1 MEWEIIPRDE
11 QETLI
16 NIDYCEKTINVYTSR
31 KQVGERLKKKIG
43 EPTDKYVSNGKIYAV
58 NYKRNLFDKD
68 VAKFLSKMLLIGA
81 FRDDDSITSKL
92 IEENENNED

>member
-1 MEWEIIPRDE
+1 MEWEIVQRDE

-16 NIDYCEKTINVYTSR
+16 NIDYFGKTINVYTSR

-58 NYKRNLFDKD
+58 NYKRNLFDKG
-68 VAKFLSKMLLIGA
+68 VAKFLSKMLLVGA
-81 FRDDDSITSKL
+81 FRDDNGVTNEL
-92 IEENENNED
+92 VEENENNED

>member
-1 MEWEIIPRDE
+1 MEWEIVPRDE
-11 QETLI
+11 QETII
-16 NIDYCEKTINVYTSR
+16 NIDYCEKTINIYTSR

-81 FRDDDSITSKL
+81 FRDENSVSDKN
-92 IEENENNED
+92 IEENDN

>member
-1 MEWEIIPRDE
+1 MEWEIVPRDE

-16 NIDYCEKTINVYTSR
+16 NIDYCEKTINIYTSR

-43 EPTDKYVSNGKIYAV
+43 EPTDKYVSNNKIYAV

-81 FRDDDSITSKL
+81 FRDENSVDNESIEKD
-92 IEENENNED
+92 NN

>member
-1 MEWEIIPRDE
+1 MEWEIVPRDE

-16 NIDYCEKTINVYTSR
+16 NIDYYEKTINVYTSR
-31 KQVGERLKKKIG
+31 KQVAERLKKKIG
-43 EPTDKYVSNGKIYAV
+43 EPTDVYKNGNKIYAV

-81 FRDDDSITSKL
+81 FRDDNYSNDEIV
-92 IEENENNED
+92 EEEGN

>member
-1 MEWEIIPRDE
+1 MEWEIVPRDE
-11 QETLI
+11 QETII

-81 FRDDDSITSKL
+81 FRDENSTDNKS
-92 IEENENNED
+92 IEEDDN

>member
-1 MEWEIIPRDE
+1 MEWEIVPRDE

-16 NIDYCEKTINVYTSR
+16 NIDYCEKTINIYTSR

-43 EPTDKYVSNGKIYAV
+43 EPTDKYISNGKIYAV

-81 FRDDDSITSKL
+81 FRDENSTDNKS
-92 IEENENNED
+92 IEEDDN

>member
-1 MEWEIIPRDE
+1 MEWEIVPRDE

-16 NIDYCEKTINVYTSR
+16 NIDYCEKTFNVYTSR
-31 KQVGERLKKKIG
+31 KQVAERLKKKIG
-43 EPTDKYVSNGKIYAV
+43 EPTDVYKNGNKIYAV

-81 FRDDDSITSKL
+81 FRDENSSNDEIVEEDD
-92 IEENENNED
+92 N

>member
-11 QETLI
+11 QETII

-43 EPTDKYVSNGKIYAV
+43 DPTDKYVSNGKIYAV

-68 VAKFLSKMLLIGA
+68 VAKFLSKMLLIGS
-81 FRDDDSITSKL
+81 FRDENSTDNKS
-92 IEENENNED
+92 IEEDDN

>member
-1 MEWEIIPRDE
+1 MEWEIVPRDE

-16 NIDYCEKTINVYTSR
+16 DIDYCEKTINVYTSR

-68 VAKFLSKMLLIGA
+68 VAKFLSKILLIGS
-81 FRDDDSITSKL
+81 FRDENSTDNKS
-92 IEENENNED
+92 IEEDDN

>member
-16 NIDYCEKTINVYTSR
+16 NIDYFEKTINVYTSR

-81 FRDDDSITSKL
+81 FRDENSTDNKS
-92 IEENENNED
+92 IEEDDN

>member
-16 NIDYCEKTINVYTSR
+16 NIDYCGKTINVYTSR

-68 VAKFLSKMLLIGA
+68 VTKFLSKMLLIGS
-81 FRDDDSITSKL
+81 FRDENSIDNKS
-92 IEENENNED
+92 IEEDDN

>member
-16 NIDYCEKTINVYTSR
+16 NIDYCGKTINVYTSR

-81 FRDDDSITSKL
+81 FRDENSVDNKS
-92 IEENENNED
+92 IEEDNN

>member
-1 MEWEIIPRDE
+1 MEWEIVPRDE

-16 NIDYCEKTINVYTSR
+16 NIDYHEKTINVYTSR

-43 EPTDKYVSNGKIYAV
+43 DPTDVYKNGNKIYAV

-81 FRDDDSITSKL
+81 FRDENSSNDEIVEEDD
-92 IEENENNED
+92 N